1 MELSYSIGVHG
12 TIYIWNDADN
22 KILHVIENKDE
33 LKALLDIL
41 TELHNNIL

>member
-12 TIYIWNDADN
+12 TIYIWDDKTNH
-22 KILHVIENKDE
+22 ILHVIENKTE

-41 TELHNNIL
+41 TELYNNIL